1 MLAHAF
7 LTVVR
12 ADEHARHPA
21 PEWLIPLTCNEIQTL
36 FTAFAVRP
44 VRNAAH
50 RLGWSDW
57 RRRHQA
63 QARTSHYRRQAADQ
77 A

>member
-7 LTVVR
+7 LAVVR

-21 PEWLIPLTCNEIQTL
+21 PDGLIPLTCNEIQRL
-36 FTAFAVRP
+36 FTTLVARP
-44 VRNAAH
+44 DHASAH

-57 RRRHQA
+57 
-63 QARTSHYRRQAADQ
+63 
-77 A
+77 